1 VISPAPALKLP
12 AHAADHRNMEWLSVI
27 YVRLRDQSG
36 QTLAEYGLVVVS
48 IAIVVVAAAAL
59 LGVNIT
65 GLFTKSSN
73 GL

>member
-1 VISPAPALKLP
+1 
-12 AHAADHRNMEWLSVI
+12 MEWLSVI

>member
-1 VISPAPALKLP
+1 MQWLGVIL
-12 AHAADHRNMEWLSVI
+12 
-27 YVRLRDQSG
+27 VRLRGEAG

-48 IAIVVVAAAAL
+48 IAIVVVLAAAL